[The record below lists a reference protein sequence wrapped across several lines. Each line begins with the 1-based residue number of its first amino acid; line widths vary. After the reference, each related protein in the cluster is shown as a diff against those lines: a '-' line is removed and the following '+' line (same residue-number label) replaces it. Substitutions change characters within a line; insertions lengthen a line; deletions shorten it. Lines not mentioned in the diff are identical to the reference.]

1 MSNIFVRIIGEFK
14 DAGFKKAQKSTYGLT
29 KSFDNLRRSAR
40 RTFVTIAGVAAL
52 KRSVQAFA
60 AEDAAIQKL
69 AKSLDNLGL
78 RFESGGVDQYLES
91 LEKAT
96 TVTKEQLYPAFQQ
109 LANTTLSVS
118 KSQQLLN
125 AALDISA
132 GTGKDLTAVVT
143 ALSRAFNGNFAS
155 LGKLQTSY
163 TTAELEAMGFNNA
176 VTALNEQFSGSAATA
191 ANTYEGKIKRMNIA
205 FGDAAE
211 AIGEGV
217 VDALEALGGGNY
229 DKGLEKIVAAGEG
242 IANAFRSASK
252 FLMVTKFALTGGL
265 FKSRKEIEAFSLA
278 VNSAFAPPDAA
289 KQRTFMRERS
299 KYLQSERKQTE
310 KIRKEREKAAKL
322 LEQEKK
328 NQKIIAEAQKTFDME
343 RIQIEAALKGKIN
356 DVEEYRL
363 KLQRAILNENVDNV
377 IKYTGLLKEA
387 ETQADE
393 LAQLLA
399 KLPEMAE
406 NPFTDWPSVIARVQY
421 LLKELDWQI
430 PIDVLFAEKG
440 LRLDQDKMTVT
451 KLDTMNVSAGNVYV
465 SGNIF
470 GQTSPSGAP
479 LGNGGT
485 GIPGNTGN
493 NNIANPIVE
502 NIAASNENTSATK
515 KLTEQIETLTNLRG
529 TTETGTGINFL
540 LKEHIDTLA
549 TGLIASGAMK
559 TIVDEATQRAAMAE
573 MAIAAAYQN
582 FDIGSFRM
590 KDEAPSVVVNV
601 AGSVIAEQDL
611 VQSIT
616 NSLYNIQSNGQ
627 VLLHKRTIL

>member
-109 LANTTLSVS
+109 LANTTLSVT

-143 ALSRAFNGNFAS
+143 ALSRAFNNNFAS

-217 VDALEALGGGNY
+217 IDALEALGGGNY

-265 FKSRKEIEAFSLA
+265 FKSRKEIEAFALA

-310 KIRKEREKAAKL
+310 KIRKDREKAAKL
-322 LEQEKK
+322 LEKEKS

-363 KLQRAILNENVDNV
+363 KLQRAILNENADMV

-387 ETQADE
+387 EAQAAE
-393 LAQLLA
+393 LADLLA
-399 KLPEMAE
+399 RLPEFAE
-406 NPFTDWPSVIARVQY
+406 NPFHDWPATIARIQY
-421 LLKELDWQI
+421 LLKELDFQI
-430 PIDVLFAEKG
+430 PIEVLFAEKG
-440 LRLDQDKMTVT
+440 LKLDQDKMTVT
-451 KLDTMNVSAGNVYV
+451 KLESMNVNANNVYINGKL
-465 SGNIF
+465 SGNQAPSTF
-470 GQTSPSGAP
+470 ASPTLPWA
-479 LGNGGT
+479 
-485 GIPGNTGN
+485 GIDMSTPEGSSK
-493 NNIANPIVE
+493 
-502 NIAASNENTSATK
+502 AASIAIADAAAAEAQAKVALAESEADMAA
-515 KLTEQIETLTNLRG
+515 
-529 TTETGTGINFL
+529 
-540 LKEHIDTLA
+540 ID
-549 TGLIASGAMK
+549 
-559 TIVDEATQRAAMAE
+559 AE
-573 MAIAAAYQN
+573 MAYLDSLLALLESGN
-582 FDIGSFRM
+582 FNLG
-590 KDEAPSVVVNV
+590 EPSVTVNV
-601 AGSVIAEQDL
+601 NVEGNVTSEYDLAQTIINEQYQYQRSGGKL
-611 VQSIT
+611 T
-616 NSLYNIQSNGQ
+616 YNTVAI
-627 VLLHKRTIL
+627 